1 MAKALHPSAL
11 HPSTLRISLL
21 ASVLILAAPAV
32 ALAQAGHD
40 HHGGH
45 GAAATATQADDHS
58 EGTVRKVDAAAG
70 RITIAHGPLP
80 RLDMQP
86 MTMVF
91 GVTDAAMLEGVK
103 AGDRVRFIAD
113 KVDGKLVVI
122 ELEPLR

>member
-1 MAKALHPSAL
+1 MDKALRIPS
-11 HPSTLRISLL
+11 LRISLL
-21 ASVLILAAPAV
+21 ASALILAVPAV
-32 ALAQAGHD
+32 ALAQSGHD

-45 GAAATATQADDHS
+45 GAAAAEQADDHS
-58 EGTVRKVDAAAG
+58 EGTVRKVDAAGG

-91 GVTDAAMLEGVK
+91 GVTDAAMLEGLK